1 MTDQPDLRQ
10 TVLYYWQMAQESLES
25 AQREFDAG
33 AYSFAIN
40 RVYYAAFYAVEAAL
54 LERNISYSK
63 HAGVRAALHR
73 EFVKPGLLAR
83 EWGRFYDRV
92 FENRQQGDY
101 LPFTAFAA
109 ADVIDEIDN
118 CENFLYT
125 MSQLIESLK

>member
-1 MTDQPDLRQ
+1 MTNQADLRQ

-25 AQREFDAG
+25 AQREFDAE

-54 LERNISYSK
+54 LERDISYSK

-73 EFVKPGLLAR
+73 EFVKPGLLDW

-101 LPFTAFAA
+101 LPFVAFARK
-109 ADVIDEIDN
+109 DVVDEIDN
-118 CENFLYT
+118 CTGFLT
-125 MSQLIESLK
+125 VMAPLIHSLK

>member
-1 MTDQPDLRQ
+1 MTDQADLRQ
-10 TVLYYWQMAQESLES
+10 TVLYYWQMAKDSLES

-33 AYSFAIN
+33 ATSFAVN

-73 EFVKPGLLAR
+73 EFVKTGLVHR

-101 LPFTAFAA
+101 LPFVAFASK
-109 ADVIDEIDN
+109 DVIDEIDN
-118 CENFLYT
+118 CEGFLYV